1 MVVLKCDICHGNICC
16 WSDRYNYTL
25 KIKRAFRRSEK
36 LDICNDCMKK
46 VFETVRE
53 KKREEQDENEG

>member
-1 MVVLKCDICHGNICC
+1 MVVLKCDICHGDICY
-16 WSDRYNYTL
+16 WSDELNYRL

-53 KKREEQDENEG
+53 KKREDERNHTV